1 MKLCPPQLSPTHQSG
16 TLLYDLVC
24 AQQQDEEEICGML
37 YQNETL
43 EDFQGSNLELKNC
56 VLRGCTFS
64 NCRMD
69 NLSLGKLQSFRLPA
83 ARPCRPAGALS
94 QLQAARNQF
103 QPVAVSKHRLFGM

>member
-1 MKLCPPQLSPTHQSG
+1 MKLYPPQLSPTHQSG

-24 AQQQDEEEICGML
+24 AQQQDEEEIRGML

-69 NLSLGKLQSFRLPA
+69 NLS
-83 ARPCRPAGALS
+83 
-94 QLQAARNQF
+94 QLQTARNQF
-103 QPVAVSKHRLFGM
+103 QPVAVSKHRLSGVQPPLRLAGLFQV

>member
-64 NCRMD
+64 NCRI
-69 NLSLGKLQSFRLPA
+69 
-83 ARPCRPAGALS
+83 
-94 QLQAARNQF
+94 
-103 QPVAVSKHRLFGM
+103 